1 MLSSRNKDL
10 IPAEGGSTS
19 LEAVRKDLQA
29 ALQNETFCGR
39 QLLEVWINE
48 EAGAADGTGDAWDQC
63 MGQVDEADLVV
74 VIYNGHA
81 GWSREPGGI
90 GICHAE
96 FQRAW
101 SRFPSK
107 LRLIGLRF
115 GSDGKLQLRNPEEL
129 CKETGTNRLFR
140 AELDRAGL
148 FQAFASDDRTLK
160 EAVLLAV
167 AGGVTELVRLSA
179 REGRKGKYYLGSP
192 LNWSRLNYA
201 QRKEEIEQSVKA
213 FLQAAKGADPAGGSH
228 VLEME
233 AQRVILQVHGIPSG
247 FGVAEAR
254 ELVGRPYLR
263 DCETLA
269 ANAAHSP
276 SGPVHLLACHKRCTE
291 SQVIKFMGH
300 PDLFIVQAP
309 FGYFVA
315 DPASFIQAFFLMDCR
330 DDVSTRLACQRLFDW
345 IEQAGEGSRIVARA
359 GSRAR
364 ILRAMAAERDRNETL
379 PTPMPAAA
387 GGMPGRQAP
396 KRRSSRKERG
406 AQDAE

>member
-1 MLSSRNKDL
+1 MLSSRNNDL
-10 IPAEGGSTS
+10 IPAEGGSTA
-19 LEAVRKDLQA
+19 LAQVRKDLQA

-39 QLLEVWINE
+39 QLLDVWINE
-48 EAGAADGTGDAWDQC
+48 EAGAADGTGDAWEQC
-63 MGQVDEADLVV
+63 MERVDEADLVV

-81 GWSREPGGI
+81 GWSREPGGV

-115 GSDGKLQLRNPEEL
+115 GSDRKLKLRDPEEL
-129 CKETGTNRLFR
+129 GKETETNRMFR
-140 AELDRAGL
+140 EELDRASL
-148 FQAFASDDRTLK
+148 FQAFASDDRSLK

-167 AGGVTELVRLSA
+167 ASGVTELVRMSA

-192 LNWSRLNYA
+192 LNWSRLNYV
-201 QRKEEIEQSVKA
+201 QRKEEIERSVKA
-213 FLQAAKGADPAGGSH
+213 FLQGAKRAAPSGDVH
-228 VLEME
+228 VLEMDAE
-233 AQRVILQVHGIPSG
+233 RVILQVHGIPSG

-263 DCETLA
+263 DCKTLGMSSA
-269 ANAAHSP
+269 RSP

-345 IEQAGEGSRIVARA
+345 IEQAGEGSRIAARA

-364 ILRAMAAERDRNETL
+364 ILRAMAEEMSRNEKLSTQL
-379 PTPMPAAA
+379 PGTKESSVMP
-387 GGMPGRQAP
+387 
-396 KRRSSRKERG
+396 RRPVPRRGSGRKE
-406 AQDAE
+406 